1 MIAKEKMN
9 WPRST
14 TQLWHKQFQPMQ
26 FIVCIQLKRLLHVHE
41 SYSPPPVGGVVRSIS
56 IAGGVDDVVDDV
68 IADVVKGAVED
79 AVDDAVDDMA
89 GGVVEEA
96 VDSVVDVEEVVVNV
110 EEVVVDVEE
119 VVVDVEEVV
128 VDVEGNVADV
138 VHDGISEEDDVD
150 VAFVEV
156 VVACVDA
163 GATHVLVDAD
173 AMWVTKG

>member
-1 MIAKEKMN
+1 
-9 WPRST
+9 
-14 TQLWHKQFQPMQ
+14 MQ

-68 IADVVKGAVED
+68 INDVIADAVKGAVED

-89 GGVVEEA
+89 EDVVEDA
-96 VDSVVDVEEVVVNV
+96 VDGVVDVEEVVL
-110 EEVVVDVEE
+110 DVEE

-128 VDVEGNVADV
+128 VVVEGNVADV
-138 VHDGISEEDDVD
+138 VHDGISEEEDDVD
-150 VAFVEV
+150 AAFVEV

-163 GATHVLVDAD
+163 GATHVLVDDD
-173 AMWVTKG
+173 AM